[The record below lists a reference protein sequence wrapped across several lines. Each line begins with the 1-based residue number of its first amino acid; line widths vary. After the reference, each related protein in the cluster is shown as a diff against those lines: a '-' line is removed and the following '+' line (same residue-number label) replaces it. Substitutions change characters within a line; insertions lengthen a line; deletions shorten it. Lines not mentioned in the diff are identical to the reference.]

1 MLEDPARQTK
11 PPEETMNGVERRTA
25 KRLIMR
31 VPMRVRGTWEAPQN
45 ERGVESMN
53 ISIRGTYFASEE
65 KFLVG
70 QKIEVQLKMPEVVV
84 SGQKTEWRF
93 TGRVTHV
100 DTLGTYGKSGVGV
113 HFLYYSA
120 LG

>member
-1 MLEDPARQTK
+1 
-11 PPEETMNGVERRTA
+11 MNGTERRTV

-31 VPMRVRGTWEAPQN
+31 VPMRVRGVWESPQN

-53 ISIRGTYFASEE
+53 ISLQGTYFACDE
-65 KFLVG
+65 KFHVG
-70 QKIEVQLKMPEVVV
+70 EKIEVRLKMPEVIV

-100 DTLGTYGKSGVGV
+100 DKLGRDGKSGVGV
-113 HFLYYSA
+113 YFLYYSA
-120 LG
+120 ANGLAENQLGE